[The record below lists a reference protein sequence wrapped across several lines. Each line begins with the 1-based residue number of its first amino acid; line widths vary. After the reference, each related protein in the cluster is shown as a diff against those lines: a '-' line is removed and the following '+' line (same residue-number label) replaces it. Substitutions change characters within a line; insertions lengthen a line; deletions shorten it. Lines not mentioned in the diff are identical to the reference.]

1 MAKNGR
7 EKLEI
12 RAAAQKY
19 SELAL
24 KTLVNVMRTGE
35 TDTARIT
42 AAKEI
47 LDRGY
52 GKSVQAHKLEAGNI
66 DDDSSEELADGAA
79 RFTGAILGIVSKRVK
94 K

>member
-1 MAKNGR
+1 MKDKR

-12 RAAAQKY
+12 QAAAQKY

-52 GKSVQAHKLEAGNI
+52 GKSVQAHKLQTAEGN
-66 DDDSSEELADGAA
+66 DASMEDLAENAA
-79 RFTGAILGIVSKRVK
+79 RFTSAVLGLAARGK
-94 K
+94 KK